1 MCIVR
6 EKNSTEMWKRPGM
19 SSTIKKRCIVFVRSM
34 SKMLIPVYKVWTR
47 QGYTRPGSDNKMCFL
62 WKKSLVDP
70 STPTGHPHQEHHSS
84 KKNASLEEVL
94 GLPHCPH
101 QAVSRGSRALTG
113 KCCPLEDL
121 EMIFGSEKR
130 LGGLGWDLVEASCW
144 SGLPLPP
151 LLQLPTRPA
160 GAHPSPAQCFESVL
174 SSLFSNHSLGGLG
187 PLI

>member
-47 QGYTRPGSDNKMCFL
+47 QGYTWPGSDNKMCSL
-62 WKKSLVDP
+62 WKRSLVAP
-70 STPTGHPHQEHHSS
+70 PTPTGRPHQEHHSS
-84 KKNASLEEVL
+84 QKSASLEEVL

-101 QAVSRGSRALTG
+101 KAVSRGSRVRIG

-144 SGLPLPP
+144 SGLPLPSSNSP
-151 LLQLPTRPA
+151 QDQQALT
-160 GAHPSPAQCFESVL
+160 PAQPNALNPYSQVFSQIIPSV
-174 SSLFSNHSLGGLG
+174 GWG
-187 PLI
+187 P